1 VLVRFLD
8 GEDRHIAPADFLSA
22 AERYQLMEDLDRWV
36 VTHTLQQLAP
46 HAAQLARAGA
56 RFAVNLS
63 GQSLGSEQFLPFVQK
78 RIVASGVPPEMLCF
92 EITESV
98 AVANL
103 QRAQTFMHTLKRTG
117 CKFSLDDFG
126 TGLSSFAYLKL
137 FPVDTLKIDG
147 SFIRDLSSNVVSQ
160 SVVAAISEVAR
171 VMQLDSVA
179 EFVQDEATLALLRK
193 LGITW
198 AQGYLFGQPA
208 SLSERIAGLASAES
222 AAEAV
227 AAPLRSRS
235 VRRNQRH

>member
-1 VLVRFLD
+1 
-8 GEDRHIAPADFLSA
+8 
-22 AERYQLMEDLDRWV
+22 
-36 VTHTLQQLAP
+36 
-46 HAAQLARAGA
+46 
-56 RFAVNLS
+56 
-63 GQSLGSEQFLPFVQK
+63 
-78 RIVASGVPPEMLCF
+78 MLCF

-103 QRAQTFMHTLKRTG
+103 QRAQTFMHTLKRIG
-117 CKFSLDDFG
+117 CKFALDDFG

-179 EFVQDEATLALLRK
+179 EFVQDEATLALLPK

-198 AQGYLFGQPA
+198 AQGWLFGP
-208 SLSERIAGLASAES
+208 RSAQ
-222 AAEAV
+222 
-227 AAPLRSRS
+227 
-235 VRRNQRH
+235 RNQRR